1 MPFLRPTPMAKIG
14 VVALKDDRDR
24 VVTLL
29 HDLGVM
35 QVESVRREVLEQLP
49 ADRGSETQRVVGDQL
64 VRFRGLLHAL
74 PKVDIPAAPKRFDN
88 LDALLAAA
96 KQVTIDPEVG
106 FLKREEDQLVTDR
119 TATKETL
126 DLLRKFAFY
135 TGRLDDLHAAS
146 VLTFLGEAPDEQY
159 ATLRPEIAGLSES
172 LFLESRAE
180 ETVRFIVAVRRE
192 RADAVGRLAQQR
204 GVQLVATPN
213 LTGTIAE
220 AAPKLEAR
228 LTDLDGRLAG
238 LRERLAA
245 LARQW
250 YATVATLEE
259 AFAIENR
266 KLEVVPKFGAGAQV
280 FALEGW
286 VAAKTRP
293 SLEQGLDLLLDH
305 RVLVYTVPTTEEP
318 PTVMSNPPGIR
329 WYEFF
334 IRFYSLPQAS
344 EWDPTWVFAIA
355 FPLFFGLMLGDWGYG
370 LVILLICL
378 WMIRGFPGGRYLPKF
393 GRNLVKTIM
402 SPPAMRSLAYALVPG
417 TLLAIGIGIATN
429 QFFGFAI
436 LPGVPTP
443 FDKSNLSVTVPR
455 LLYLAGYLGLG
466 MVVLGFVL
474 GALKEYFHHH
484 RRAAVGK
491 VGGILFAF
499 SIAGFGL
506 LFIHGGTS
514 IFAFGSHPF
523 TALSLAGLA
532 GGLLLLIFGEGIQL
546 GGMALIEVLSH
557 ILSYTRLVGIL
568 LASVVLALLINSI
581 ATGWIAGGIPVPGVG
596 VALGLVLG
604 IVLIVAGQSFNVIL
618 GVFEPGIQGA
628 RLIFVEHLS
637 KFYTGNGKA
646 FKPLAS
652 RRVHTLPANPAPA
665 APAPP

>member
-1 MPFLRPTPMAKIG
+1 MPFLRPTPMAKVG

-35 QVESVRREVLEQLP
+35 QVEPVRKEVLEQLP
-49 ADRGSETQRVVGDQL
+49 AERGSETQRVVGDQL

-74 PKVDIPAAPKRFDN
+74 PKVDLPPAPQRFKN
-88 LDALLAAA
+88 LDELVAAS

-119 TATKETL
+119 ASTKETL
-126 DLLRKFAFY
+126 ELLRKFAFF

-146 VLTFLGEAPDEQY
+146 VLTFLGEAPEEQY
-159 ATLRPEIAGLSES
+159 ATLRPEIAGLSDS
-172 LFLESRAE
+172 MFLDARGDDK
-180 ETVRFIVAVRRE
+180 VRFIVAVRRE

-204 GVQLVATPN
+204 GVQLVAAPN
-213 LTGTIAE
+213 LTGTVAE
-220 AAPKLEAR
+220 AAPKLEAH
-228 LTDLDGRLAG
+228 LAEVDGKLSAIRD
-238 LRERLAA
+238 RLAA
-245 LARQW
+245 LGRQW
-250 YATVATLEE
+250 SPTVATLEE
-259 AFAIENR
+259 AFSIENR

-286 VAAKTRP
+286 VAAKSVP
-293 SLEQGLDLLLDH
+293 SLQQALDAALDH
-305 RVLVYTVPTTEEP
+305 RVLLYPVPTTEEP
-318 PTVMSNPPGIR
+318 PTIMSNPPGIR

-334 IRFYSLPQAS
+334 LRFYSLPQAT

-370 LVILLICL
+370 LVILLVCV
-378 WMIRGFPGGRYLPKF
+378 WMIRGFPGARHLPKF

-402 SPPAMRSLAYALVPG
+402 SPPAMRSLAFALLPG
-417 TLLAIGIGIATN
+417 TLLAIGIGIGTN

-443 FDKSNLSVTVPR
+443 FDKNNLSVTVPR

-484 RRAAVGK
+484 RRAALGK
-491 VGGILFAF
+491 VGGVIFAF
-499 SIAGFGL
+499 SIAAFGL
-506 LFIHGGTS
+506 TFLHVGTA
-514 IFAFGSHPF
+514 IFNFGAHP
-523 TALSLAGLA
+523 TAAVSLAGLV
-532 GGLLLLIFGEGIQL
+532 GGFVLLIFGEGFQL
-546 GGMALIEVLSH
+546 GFMSLIEVLSH

-596 VALGLVLG
+596 AAIGLVLG
-604 IVLIVAGQSFNVIL
+604 IVLIVVGQSFNVIL

-646 FKPLAS
+646 FRPLAS
-652 RRVHTLPANPAPA
+652 RRVHTLPATPAPA
-665 APAPP
+665 TAPP